1 MTMPDRVNLI
11 RILAGSR
18 LLLPLTP
25 GCRRQNNSHSSF
37 ALRVAAR
44 TPFTMSCLSISGL
57 SHSPTKNRGQ
67 IQIILGPMFSGKSTE
82 LMRRIQRYKYA
93 NHECLL
99 IKYAKDSRYSDDYM
113 STHDK
118 HMLPAVKTEVLSKV
132 HIPNSCTVI
141 GIDEGQFFPDIVDF
155 CETMANDGLRV
166 IVAALDGTFQRKGFG
181 SFLSLIPLA
190 ESVVKLNAVCMMCYG
205 EAAFTKRIGC
215 ETQVEIIGGSDKYMA
230 VCRKCYQ
237 QNPKQSPFKERIALK
252 EINLNKQDITPE
264 TNNGDARR
272 TNNIP
277 RQLLFPK
284 S

>member
-1 MTMPDRVNLI
+1 MPDRVNLI
-11 RILAGSR
+11 RILAGRR
-18 LLLPLTP
+18 LLLPLA
-25 GCRRQNNSHSSF
+25 GCQQKRSCG
-37 ALRVAAR
+37 VAQSGIASR
-44 TPFTMSCLSISGL
+44 IAAGNPITMSCLSISGL

-67 IQIILGPMFSGKSTE
+67 IQVILGPMFSGKSTE

-99 IKYAKDSRYSDDYM
+99 IKYAKDSRYSDDFM

-132 HIPNSCTVI
+132 SIPLNCSVI
-141 GIDEGQFFPDIVDF
+141 GIDEGQFFPDIVEF
-155 CETMANDGLRV
+155 CETMANNGLRV

-230 VCRKCYQ
+230 VCRDCH
-237 QNPKQSPFKERIALK
+237 KQDHKESPLKRIPLG
-252 EINLNKQDITPE
+252 ELDLNKQQDTTPE
-264 TNNGDARR
+264 TNTGDGHKKIS
-272 TNNIP
+272 IP
-277 RQLLFPK
+277 RQLLFTK